1 MKIAVNKLNPHPYN
15 RKVYGFD
22 DNINEL
28 ADRIRESNWV
38 KPILINTNNM
48 IISGHRRVEAC
59 KALGIEE
66 IEFEYAPDDP
76 IVQLEL
82 FLNENQYREKTN
94 LQKTKEAEI
103 YMDIEKKKA
112 YNRMAEIGKKN
123 LGQPSAVETFPPLAE
138 GKTRDI
144 VGEKVGLS
152 GRSLD
157 KAQKVVDKMDSTY
170 DEAFVEFFKDTLN
183 ENIDAASKL
192 VAQPDEIVQEVL
204 DRTNGD
210 PKKVSGVIREL
221 EKEALKETTPLPPG
235 KYQILLL
242 DLTNRLHISM
252 LNTDISAICEDDCI
266 LLTWVLPHQVEIG
279 IRVAKNWGFRYASC
293 LVWNRDKE
301 DELSDFGELC
311 LISVKGS
318 PNFIFQRYPGA
329 TEKPNFLKDI
339 IDTGYPGWSRVEIF
353 KGEGWQIW

>member
-1 MKIAVNKLNPHPYN
+1 MKIAVNKLNPHPFN

-22 DNINEL
+22 DNIIEL
-28 ADRIRESNWV
+28 LDRIRESNWV

-66 IEFEYAPDDP
+66 IEYEYAPDVP

-103 YMDIEKKKA
+103 YMGIEKKKA
-112 YNRMAEIGKKN
+112 YNRMMHANE
-123 LGQPSAVETFPPLAE
+123 PVETFPQ
-138 GKTRDI
+138 GGTDIVVGTVRDI
-144 VGEKVGLS
+144 VAEKIGMS

-157 KAQKVVDKMDSTY
+157 KAQKVVDKMVSTY

-192 VAQPDEIVQEVL
+192 VAEPDEVIQEIYE
-204 DRTNGD
+204 RTDGD

-221 EKEALKETTPLPPG
+221 DKEKVMEHTPLPPG

-242 DLTNRLHISM
+242 DLTNRINISM
-252 LNTDISAICEDDCI
+252 FHTTISEICEPDCV
-266 LLTWVLPHQVEIG
+266 LFTWVKPHQVDNG
-279 IRVAKNWGFRYASC
+279 IKISKNWGFRYATC

-301 DELSDFGELC
+301 NIVSDFGEIC
-311 LISVKGS
+311 LVTIKGS
-318 PNFIFQRYPGA
+318 PKLIFDIYPA
-329 TEKPNFLKDI
+329 AEEKPTLLKEVIDI
-339 IDTGYPGWSRVEIF
+339 GYPGWSRVEIF
-353 KGEGWQIW
+353 KDDGWQIW